1 MMNLASSCERRNIA
15 VLSNEMDSAI
25 RETGHISDE
34 IKPWLE
40 S

>member
-1 MMNLASSCERRNIA
+1 